1 MEAPSSAREPHQVSR
16 WPCRFAGSM
25 SCTVARVYSS
35 LDSPCNRL
43 ALVCRLRNIIADVV
57 REPLN
62 IISQLHENGRRTLT
76 ATNINGLLYWR
87 TVHSA
92 DENCPLTRAMTYLML
107 TACAARGLL
116 MCAQEV
122 APAPNAWSAQR
133 YLRLADRLGPAGHAG
148 ARGTRRRNDLAV
160 PQSHAVG

>member
-1 MEAPSSAREPHQVSR
+1 MGVS
-16 WPCRFAGSM
+16 
-25 SCTVARVYSS
+25 
-35 LDSPCNRL
+35 
-43 ALVCRLRNIIADVV
+43 
-57 REPLN
+57 EPLL
-62 IISQLHENGRRTLT
+62 SRSSSGAVGKRCAAQ
-76 ATNINGLLYWR
+76 
-87 TVHSA
+87 
-92 DENCPLTRAMTYLML
+92 TRPEAVVMVPYLVL
-107 TACAARGLL
+107 TACADFGLL